1 MGLYWICMA
10 FLMTGRFMLDE
21 KHNKLTL
28 VSLAVS
34 CYYISRYIARD
45 ITICAC
51 YLHTIVLA
59 GA

>member
-1 MGLYWICMA
+1 MA

-21 KHNKLTL
+21 KNNKLML
-28 VSLAVS
+28 VFLAVS

-45 ITICAC
+45 ITTYAC